1 MPFDNSGLSALSGT
15 PINQP
20 ETENSVQGSS
30 EGYPRIPAQ
39 PVPPQQP
46 QSGGS
51 VWRSVVQGALIGL
64 SNSGGAT
71 SFGSGLGA
79 GAQGVIKHQQQQQA
93 NEQQALRDEAEIRF
107 RDAYSAKMTAD
118 ASLLNQQITQM
129 PEELKL
135 RVEQGQ
141 LKIADFL
148 RESGIPPT
156 LVIDDEPAA
165 ATAALAHFTK
175 THDGIPPAHVL
186 HVGGKLAIYA
196 SPMQEDTATLEY
208 VNKVRS
214 IQGLPKMSDAAWKD
228 PKQRENAVMDAH
240 SLFFPA
246 NLTEANAET
255 EYYRR
260 KMIRDNFDR
269 TYKGDPSEKQSILSA
284 LDASTQMIRDVQ
296 RGNLQRTLTV
306 TKAQTEARRKPEDP
320 DELSPTKLNKVTA
333 LASQF
338 DSNPI
343 VKAFNV
349 QVNKAESVKNILEA
363 GLGGPGDLAIVY
375 EFMKGL
381 DETSVVRESEYA
393 AASKSGNIFAGAM
406 ARFNGY
412 LKEDGGMLP
421 QNVKESFLKIV
432 TQKMGV
438 TKKQVSKMHADFAR
452 RIEKITGKANGGE
465 YLTDYANL
473 YADSDEPTV
482 KHGGQPVYDPS
493 GKLAG
498 YSYDGG
504 KTMVPANE

>member
-1 MPFDNSGLSALSGT
+1 MPFDNSGIVGLSGA
-15 PINQP
+15 PIDQP
-20 ETENSVQGSS
+20 ETENSVQGAS

-39 PVPPQQP
+39 PVPPQEQRP
-46 QSGGS
+46 GSVWKNMLTGMLVGLANSGGS
-51 VWRSVVQGALIGL
+51 
-64 SNSGGAT
+64 N
-71 SFGSGLGA
+71 SFGGGMARGA
-79 GAQGVIKHQQQQQA
+79 GGVINYQQQQQA
-93 NEQQALRDEAEIRF
+93 NQQQALRDEAEIRF
-107 RDAYSAKMTAD
+107 RDAQSAKMTAD
-118 ASLLNQQITQM
+118 ASLINQQILNM
-129 PEELKL
+129 PEELRL

-141 LKIADFL
+141 IKIADFL
-148 RESGIPPT
+148 RDSGVAPT
-156 LVIDDEPAA
+156 LVIDDDPRAA
-165 ATAALAHFTK
+165 QAALAHFTK
-175 THDGIPPAHVL
+175 THDGIPQAHVL

-196 SPMQEDTATLEY
+196 APMKEDNSSREY
-208 VNKVRS
+208 VDKVRKL
-214 IQGLPKMSDAAWKD
+214 QDLPAITDQLWKD
-228 PKQRENAVMDAH
+228 PKAREAAVMDAH
-240 SLFFPA
+240 SLFFPQ

-255 EYYRR
+255 EYFRR
-260 KMIRDNFDR
+260 KMIRDNFER
-269 TYKGDPSEKQSILSA
+269 TFTGDPAEKQSILSA

-306 TKAQTEARRKPEDP
+306 AKTQAEARRKPEDP

-432 TQKMGV
+432 NQKMGV
-438 TKKQVSKMHADFAR
+438 TKKQVSKMHADFSR
-452 RIEKITGKANGGE
+452 RIEKITGKPNGSE

-473 YADSDEPTV
+473 YDGGSEPTV
-482 KHGGQPVYDPS
+482 QHGGQPVYDPQ

-498 YSYDGG
+498 YSYDNG
-504 KTMVPANE
+504 KTMVPAHE